1 VRKKRPNGKNTGD
14 RWFIMDFL
22 LPGSLAG
29 GWNLSRPRLTDIL
42 NRLGMGKKD

>member
-1 VRKKRPNGKNTGD
+1 MRKKRPKGKNAGD

-29 GWNLSRPRLTDIL
+29 GWSLSRARLTDIL
-42 NRLGMGKKD
+42 NRLGMEKKD

>member
-1 VRKKRPNGKNTGD
+1 MRKNKPKGINTGD

-29 GWNLSRPRLTDIL
+29 GWSLSRARLTDIL